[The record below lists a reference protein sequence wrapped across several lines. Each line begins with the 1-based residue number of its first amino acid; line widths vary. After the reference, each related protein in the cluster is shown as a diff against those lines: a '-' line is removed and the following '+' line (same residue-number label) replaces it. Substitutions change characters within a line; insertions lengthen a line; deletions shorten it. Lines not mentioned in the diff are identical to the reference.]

1 MPQPDVYDFSNCLAN
16 VFGVSETQP
25 ILKKFPH
32 IFVAPIFHAPLKKL
46 LMNQVLRYIVAVY
59 DSNGLITR
67 IPDVVKR
74 RQKALEISGFKRTK
88 EGTYPEEVMAM
99 IEGKNEAVNE
109 MILQYLK
116 LHRSPKYSVLMALD
130 NAFYTLI
137 AKTLSGVSI
146 EKKEVDAMRV
156 MEKELS
162 ERTIEFLGGDDNK
175 KMLEKVYQWLAEDS
189 LGITP
194 EDVAFKR
201 QQGLKV
207 TDVTPYGEDYEVET
221 YPREE

>member
-1 MPQPDVYDFSNCLAN
+1 MSKDTYDFSKCLAN
-16 VFGVSETQP
+16 VYSIPENQSIV
-25 ILKKFPH
+25 KAFPQV
-32 IFVAPIFHAPLKKL
+32 FFAPIFSSPLKKL
-46 LMNQVLRYIVAVY
+46 LTNQVLRYIVAVY

-74 RQKALEISGFKRTK
+74 RQKALELAGFKRDK
-88 EGTYPEEVMAM
+88 EGNYPEVIHEM
-99 IEGKNEAVNE
+99 IEGKVEGVNE
-109 MILQYLK
+109 MIIQYLK
-116 LHRSPKYSVLMALD
+116 LHKSPKYSFLMALD

-137 AKTLSGVSI
+137 AKTLSGASI
-146 EKKEVDAMRV
+146 EKKEVDAMRT
-156 MEKELS
+156 MEKELTD
-162 ERTIEFLGGDDNK
+162 RTIEFLGGDDNK

-194 EDVAFKR
+194 EDIAFRR